1 MHAEARTKKL
11 LKRVTR
17 MRQQI
22 PQEIA
27 EMQIKQLPYLE
38 FKEGEGLV
46 LKPDA
51 PQEIVESRKITHDWY
66 KNHGRK

>member
-1 MHAEARTKKL
+1 
-11 LKRVTR
+11 